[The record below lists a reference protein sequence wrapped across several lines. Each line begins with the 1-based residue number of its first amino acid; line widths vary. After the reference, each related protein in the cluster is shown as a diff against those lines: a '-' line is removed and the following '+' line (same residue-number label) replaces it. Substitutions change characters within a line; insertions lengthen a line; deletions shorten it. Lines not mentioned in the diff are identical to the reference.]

1 MRRPASIDHVFGHA
15 NPSDVLI
22 VEEDLG
28 FARLLEA
35 ELLANGLTAVRAED
49 VETAEH
55 LLLEGMKPR
64 AIVLDLM
71 LPGADG
77 EAFLATLGARTGD
90 RFPTIV
96 LTVKDLGPREVAI
109 LKKAGAAAALPREA
123 GATQAT
129 VALILQALWPRLVK
143 R

>member
-1 MRRPASIDHVFGHA
+1 MRRSSANGAAHPQA

-22 VEEDLG
+22 VEQDVD
-28 FARLLEA
+28 FAMLLEA
-35 ELLANGLTAVRAED
+35 ELLANGLTAVRAPD

-55 LLLEGMKPR
+55 LLLDGMKPR

-71 LPGADG
+71 LPGMEG
-77 EAFLATLGARTGD
+77 ERFLATLGARSGH
-90 RFPTIV
+90 RPPTIV
-96 LTVKDLGPREVAI
+96 LTVKDLGPAESAI
-109 LKKAGAAAALPREA
+109 LQKAGAVAALPNEF

-143 R
+143 L